1 MGLEKNVRVR
11 PMLNMLSQLN
21 EQKRCG
27 TSSYKFSLTLEHLP
41 EIKVK
46 YIHRGDGGIGRRNG
60 LKIRR

>member
-1 MGLEKNVRVR
+1 MKRKAIQKIYSEGLI
-11 PMLNMLSQLN
+11 
-21 EQKRCG
+21 
-27 TSSYKFSLTLEHLP
+27 EHLQ